1 MRSPSV
7 STSPALVRWLSV
19 ADVDPAWHGLLDA
32 GERSRYEVKGSDAER
47 ARFLGAAVLMREV
60 AAELAGCDRADVG
73 LHRACPDCAE
83 PHGRPVPTGAAAGWH
98 VSASHSGLHVLVGGA
113 ARPLG
118 VDVEVVRAVPPSPR
132 LLERV
137 LAPGEAVPA
146 DPEAF
151 AHLWAAKEAYL
162 KAIGTGLALPM
173 TTVVIEGD
181 DVGLVDGAHPSGRL
195 ARLEAP
201 LGTVGWLCEL

>member
-1 MRSPSV
+1 MRSSSGRPSR
-7 STSPALVRWLSV
+7 ALVRWLSV
-19 ADVDPAWHGLLDA
+19 QEVDPDWHSLLDE
-32 GERSRYEVKGSDAER
+32 GERIRYEAKSSDPER
-47 ARFLGAAVLMREV
+47 ARFLGAAALMRQV
-60 AAELAGCDRADVG
+60 AAELASCSVADVG
-73 LHRACPDCAE
+73 LQRSCPDCAE

-98 VSASHSGLHVLVGGA
+98 VSASHSGLHVLVAGA

-118 VDVEVVRAVPPSPR
+118 VDVEVVRTAPPSPR

-173 TTVVIEGD
+173 TAVVIEGD
-181 DVGLVDGAHPSGRL
+181 DVGLVDGAHPTGRL